1 MMFTTD
7 KHIDLTARR
16 FIDRT
21 LPKSDWTHE
30 AHFAVALYLL
40 KREGAAAFAVMPG
53 LIRAYNESSGVENS
67 DTEGYHETITRASLL
82 AADHCAKAHPEG
94 TALHLVL
101 ADLMRSKFGRPGWL
115 LEHWTK
121 ACLFSVAA
129 RRSWVAPDLKPLA
142 FAQDADDPAIA

>member
-1 MMFTTD
+1 MFTTD
-7 KHIDLTARR
+7 THIDLTARR

-21 LPKSDWTHE
+21 LPKPDWTHE

-40 KREGAAAFAVMPG
+40 KREGVAAFGIMPG
-53 LIRAYNESSGVENS
+53 LIRAYNEATGVENS
-67 DTEGYHETITRASLL
+67 DTEGYHDTITRASLM

-101 ADLMRSKFGRPGWL
+101 ADLMRSKYGRSGWL

-142 FAQDADDPAIA
+142 FEQDADGSAIA